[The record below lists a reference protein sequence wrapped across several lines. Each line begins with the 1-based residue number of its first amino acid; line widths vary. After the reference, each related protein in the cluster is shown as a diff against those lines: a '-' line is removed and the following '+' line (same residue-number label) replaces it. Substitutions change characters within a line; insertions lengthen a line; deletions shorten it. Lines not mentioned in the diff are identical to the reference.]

1 MFRSFIYL
9 DQDALARYS
18 VHLGMSTGFR
28 VKSVDGSVSASM
40 GAVNANVSVAAERSY
55 SDSDPIRAFDEFE
68 AKLAEHE
75 SNDYFDFLEHEGY
88 DAATLPHMCLV
99 RFAGLATVPE
109 GFDLFEA
116 IQRFMPLMGET
127 GLINLKQND
136 ASTRLAMEMLSEK
149 QGAIPIVVD
158 GLEVPIASKL
168 KTEWIEGG
176 DSIALEE
183 IQDDEAIFLCRVV
196 AHAQGE
202 RVAVFDP
209 LKDFMRV
216 NRAMRRTMKRSEGLE
231 IVYEDGPVIKAEVV
245 AIYH

>member
-18 VHLGMSTGFR
+18 SQLGMSAGIK

-40 GAVNANVSVAAERSY
+40 GPVNTNVSVAAERLVP
-55 SDSDPIRAFDEFE
+55 DSDQIQVFDEFE
-68 AKLAEHE
+68 AKLAGRETD
-75 SNDYFDFLEHEGY
+75 DYFDFLEHEGY
-88 DAATLPHMCLV
+88 DARTLPHMCLF
-99 RFAGLATVPE
+99 RFSGSANVPD

-116 IQRFMPLMGET
+116 MQKLMPLMGET
-127 GLINLKQND
+127 GLLDVKQED
-136 ASTRLAMEMLSEK
+136 AGAKIAMKLLSEK
-149 QGAIPIVVD
+149 QGAIPIVID
-158 GLEVPIASKL
+158 GLEVPVASKL

-183 IQDDEAIFLCRVV
+183 IQDDEAVFLCKVV
-196 AHAQGE
+196 AHTHGD

-209 LKDFMRV
+209 LKDCMKV
-216 NRAMRRTMKRSEGLE
+216 NRAIRRTVKRTEGLE
-231 IVYEDGPVIKAEVV
+231 IVYEEGPVIRAEVV